1 MEKKTAAAL
10 VALALVICF
19 GGLQVPLQAQTTVTG
34 TLKFNFSLD
43 IYAGPSATPSCTG
56 TATVNDTGSG
66 AVISE
71 SATADANGPYSNATC
86 TVSIHYTWHLTSPG
100 QDKITLSYSASAP
113 IPVGTNGSTETRTS
127 QVQNFVTI
135 SVPANGTTTTE
146 NINLVMNG
154 Q

>member
-1 MEKKTAAAL
+1 ML
-10 VALALVICF
+10 GYRGV
-19 GGLQVPLQAQTTVTG
+19 
-34 TLKFNFSLD
+34 
-43 IYAGPSATPSCTG
+43 CTG
-56 TATVNDTGSG
+56 TATVHDAGSG
-66 AVISE
+66 AISE

-86 TVSIHYTWHLTSPG
+86 TIFIHYTWHLASPG
-100 QDKITLSYSASAP
+100 KDKITLSYSASAP
-113 IPVGTNGSTETRTS
+113 IPFGTNGFTETRTS